1 MMWEYFAAAGIVLFA
16 LSQLIMAA
24 LSHYAY
30 PLVEQWKKS
39 LSSSH
44 SIMAK
49 SALIIFF

>member
-16 LSQLIMAA
+16 ACQLAMAA
-24 LSHYAY
+24 FTLFAY
-30 PLVEQWKKS
+30 PKVKKWKHS
-39 LSSSH
+39 LSNSP